1 MSFIMRIGPDPFIDA
16 ISRARLIQSRFDNNI
31 GNTDGENKSAFE
43 ELLQITMTGTNDT
56 GRDLSRISRGETAK
70 LLIGE
75 EDNLVDNMVA
85 SERSSIQFELNLAI
99 RNKVLDAYNE
109 IMRTQV

>member
-1 MSFIMRIGPDPFIDA
+1 MRIGPDPFIDA

-31 GNTDGENKSAFE
+31 GNTAGDSKSAFE
-43 ELLQITMTGTNDT
+43 EILQITMTGTNDT

>member
-1 MSFIMRIGPDPFIDA
+1 MRIGPDPFIDVV
-16 ISRARLIQSRFDNNI
+16 SRARLIQSRFDNNI
-31 GNTDGENKSAFE
+31 GQIDNDNKSAFE
-43 ELLQITMTGTNDT
+43 EILQITMTGTNDT
-56 GRDLSRISRGETAK
+56 GKDLSKASRGETAK

-75 EDNLVDNMVA
+75 EENLIDNMVA
-85 SERSSIQFELNLAI
+85 GEKSSIQFELNLTI